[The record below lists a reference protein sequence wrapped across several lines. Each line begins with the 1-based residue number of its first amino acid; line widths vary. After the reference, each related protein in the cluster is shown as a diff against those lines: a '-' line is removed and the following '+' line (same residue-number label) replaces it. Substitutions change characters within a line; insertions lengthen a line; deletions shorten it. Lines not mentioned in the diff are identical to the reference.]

1 MKYMHKIVSVLTL
14 LMLLT
19 LTFVTP
25 ARAFDGRSGDNV
37 VIAAGEVINDDLYVT
52 AENFTLD
59 GTVNGDV
66 VVVGRTVTINGTV
79 DGDLTAAA
87 QVVVING
94 SVTDD
99 VRAAGEALQFGESA
113 QVGGDVVVA
122 GASLETKRGSTVG
135 GELVVGSGQALLAG
149 DVTGDVMA
157 GTGGLELRGS
167 FGGDVHAFVD
177 ATADSAS
184 EPPMNIYMMQVPI
197 SIQPIKPGL
206 IIADTARIAG
216 DLEYSSTVDLPIP
229 SGAVAGK
236 VTRVEPAVHEG
247 RVVRAPTQGELV
259 GHWAL
264 DVLRSAA
271 TLILLGLLLGWLF
284 PRFIQ
289 ALPEKLRS
297 QPLPSLGWGA
307 VAWAAF
313 CFTLLAIVVATVLSA
328 ILFGVLTLGGLSG
341 AVIVIGI
348 LLFFA
353 LIVSFALTVAYLSK
367 VIVGETLGK
376 WILGRSNPAMA
387 DHKVWPLVVGVLVLV
402 LVIGILTFPLL
413 PLGFF
418 GWLVKFAVELL
429 GLGALWLWG
438 REAWRTRKTA

>member
-1 MKYMHKIVSVLTL
+1 
-14 LMLLT
+14 
-19 LTFVTP
+19 
-25 ARAFDGRSGDNV
+25 
-37 VIAAGEVINDDLYVT
+37 
-52 AENFTLD
+52 
-59 GTVNGDV
+59 
-66 VVVGRTVTINGTV
+66 
-79 DGDLTAAA
+79 
-87 QVVVING
+87 
-94 SVTDD
+94 
-99 VRAAGEALQFGESA
+99 
-113 QVGGDVVVA
+113 
-122 GASLETKRGSTVG
+122 
-135 GELVVGSGQALLAG
+135 
-149 DVTGDVMA
+149 
-157 GTGGLELRGS
+157 
-167 FGGDVHAFVD
+167 
-177 ATADSAS
+177 
-184 EPPMNIYMMQVPI
+184 
-197 SIQPIKPGL
+197 
-206 IIADTARIAG
+206 
-216 DLEYSSTVDLPIP
+216 
-229 SGAVAGK
+229 
-236 VTRVEPAVHEG
+236 
-247 RVVRAPTQGELV
+247 V